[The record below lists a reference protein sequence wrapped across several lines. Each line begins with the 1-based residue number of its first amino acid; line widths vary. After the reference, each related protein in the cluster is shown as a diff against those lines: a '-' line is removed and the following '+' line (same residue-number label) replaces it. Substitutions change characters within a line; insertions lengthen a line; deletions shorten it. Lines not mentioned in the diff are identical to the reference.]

1 MKITKER
8 LKEIIKE
15 ELTSV
20 LSEDGHT
27 DVASAR
33 RSMHLAAEDANE
45 IAQALEG
52 MSGEDSLPSWWMNKV
67 AVIRNDI
74 NKLRD
79 YIKVP
84 QDMNERE
91 LTGAEKE
98 KKEDIVKGMKKDK
111 SDFEERYGEDAESV
125 MYATATKQA
134 KQTA

>member
-33 RSMHLAAEDANE
+33 RSMHLTAEDASE
-45 IAQALEG
+45 ITQALEG
-52 MSGEDSLPSWWMNKV
+52 MNGEDSLPSWWMNKV

-91 LTGAEKE
+91 LTDAEKE

-125 MYATATKQA
+125 MYATATNIA
-134 KQTA
+134 KQNA

>member
-1 MKITKER
+1 
-8 LKEIIKE
+8 
-15 ELTSV
+15 
-20 LSEDGHT
+20 
-27 DVASAR
+27 
-33 RSMHLAAEDANE
+33 MHLAAEDANE

-91 LTGAEKE
+91 LTDAENK
-98 KKEDIVKGMKKDK
+98 KKEDIVMGMKKDK

>member
-84 QDMNERE
+84 QDMNE
-91 LTGAEKE
+91 LTDAEETEKE
-98 KKEDIVKGMKKDK
+98 RVVKGMKKNK
-111 SDFEERYGEDAESV
+111 SNFEERYGEDAESV
-125 MYATATKQA
+125 MYATATNIA
-134 KQTA
+134 KQNA

>member
-33 RSMHLAAEDANE
+33 RSMHLTAEDASE
-45 IAQALEG
+45 ITQALEG
-52 MSGEDSLPSWWMNKV
+52 MNGEDSLPSWWMNKV

-84 QDMNERE
+84 QDMNE
-91 LTGAEKE
+91 LTDAEETEKE
-98 KKEDIVKGMKKDK
+98 RVVKGMKKNK
-111 SDFEERYGEDAESV
+111 SNFEERYGEDAESV
-125 MYATATKQA
+125 MYATATNIA
-134 KQTA
+134 KQNA